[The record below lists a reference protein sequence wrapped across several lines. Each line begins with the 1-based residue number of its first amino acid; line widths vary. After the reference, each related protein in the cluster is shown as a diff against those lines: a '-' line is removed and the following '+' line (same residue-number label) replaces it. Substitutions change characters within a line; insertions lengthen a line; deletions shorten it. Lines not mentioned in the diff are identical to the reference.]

1 MQSGCLA
8 MVFAPSFLKDK
19 RISLKESA
27 IPAVYI

>member
-1 MQSGCLA
+1 